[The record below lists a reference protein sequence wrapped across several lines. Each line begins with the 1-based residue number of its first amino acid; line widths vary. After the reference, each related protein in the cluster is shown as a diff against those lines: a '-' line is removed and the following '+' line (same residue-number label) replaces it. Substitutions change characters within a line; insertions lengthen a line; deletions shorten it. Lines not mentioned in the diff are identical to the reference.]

1 MTVTEENWNAS
12 SVSRRNDDDWQSSIT
27 ASTEAV
33 GLLIVTGLRRQ
44 EQAQQIADFAAAA
57 PAMADLLA
65 ECIPGGLGEARFPQW
80 QAEVLRLFASIGI
93 ADSVEALI
101 ATRLRTHRI
110 R

>member
-1 MTVTEENWNAS
+1 MTVTQEHWNAS
-12 SVSRRNDDDWQSSIT
+12 EATRRGDEDWQTSLM
-27 ASTEAV
+27 AATEAV
-33 GLLIVTGLRRQ
+33 GLLIVSGLRPQ
-44 EQAQQIADFAAAA
+44 EQAQQIGNFAAAA

-65 ECIPGGLGEARFPQW
+65 ECIPGGLSEARFPQW
-80 QAEVLRLFASIGI
+80 QSEVLRVFANLGI